1 MFILF
6 CNFYLKKHNM
16 RNVDN
21 SEPCLESQQLLTALK
36 ILQYFRHI
44 TGAPPR
50 RPKRICLKQIFSACL
65 TTLYRD
71 LAKGIMSVYLPCEA
85 KNCPVLFLQY
95 LYQTYLYSDNF
106 RHTYSTRNLLS
117 SVYFTFFIKSN
128 TGNQLKFQQYSAL
141 AHCSHTVLNCFVARC
156 RMSS

>member
-6 CNFYLKKHNM
+6 CNCYLKKHNM

-71 LAKGIMSVYLPCEA
+71 LAKGIISVYLPREA
-85 KNCPVLFLQY
+85 QKTAMF
-95 LYQTYLYSDNF
+95 
-106 RHTYSTRNLLS
+106 
-117 SVYFTFFIKSN
+117 YFCNIFIKPISILIIFG
-128 TGNQLKFQQYSAL
+128 THILQEICYHLYI
-141 AHCSHTVLNCFVARC
+141 SHF
-156 RMSS
+156 S